1 MANAPRQETLFIDC
15 ILLNRADHHSIEQTL
30 RDLIQYNNLYQNMTE
45 VWRLFRQILQGLV
58 HIHGLNVIHRD
69 LKPDNIFISV
79 SFSGV
84 NNVKIGDFGLA
95 STGEIAVGQGSNA
108 EFDRGDETRSV
119 GTSVYV
125 APEVRSGGKGSYTTK
140 VDMYSLGIMF
150 FEMCR
155 PEMGGMERAQV
166 LEQLRKPYPALPS
179 DFDARSAQAEIILSL
194 VNHEPTE
201 RPSSAELLESNKL
214 PDEMEGDTI
223 RRAIA
228 AIADPT
234 TPYYEK
240 VLNMFFSSS
249 KVDQARD
256 FAWDYNDQSPTA
268 MEYLYRR
275 ITKET
280 LITIFKTHGALE
292 TPSPN
297 LYPHSAYYQNR
308 DAVKLLDSNGALL
321 QLPYDQMMGHARMLA
336 KFKNPILGPSYS
348 FGSVYRAQKIGGQP
362 LEYNVAD
369 FNVVTTDALDLSL
382 KEASVLKVVDQI
394 VDTFPALSTSQM
406 AFQINHSDLLEL
418 IFDFCGIEK
427 PARRAAAEA
436 LSKLHS
442 KDMNWKMLRIE
453 LRSPKCGVSATS
465 LDELSRFDFRHTPSK
480 AFTQLKTVFG
490 ETDYYRK
497 AASTI
502 AHLKEVY
509 EFTKRFGVKVKIF
522 VNPLYCVNEAF
533 FKGGIMFACNFE
545 GGKFREVLAGGG
557 RYDSLIKDHRHMAGG
572 GSLNQRHAVGVTFN
586 WDSLVQLPAKSHSK
600 LSSKKASQDRSHSI
614 FNEKFYDVLVASFD
628 PEIRRSTALEVL
640 RDLLDSGISA
650 QLANNAR
657 SSDELLGD
665 RSETQPAWIV
675 IVKPEV
681 LKVKTLWTRDTP
693 EADVQA
699 RELVNWLRTEMRERD
714 SVLRITTR
722 SRVGP
727 SEATPQGDF
736 SPYPSGVSSGARQAV
751 RVLTAQTKSKK
762 FNRQKVVEEA
772 QIAASKL
779 LQSFQDGPIV
789 AIETSDNVLQAVN
802 RTKLSE
808 PETWRKLDI
817 SNVEKQYVRDVQ
829 DILTEIRDA
838 STKGAFVYN
847 FRTGSC
853 VYYDLTR

>member
-1 MANAPRQETLFIDC
+1 M
-15 ILLNRADHHSIEQTL
+15 
-30 RDLIQYNNLYQNMTE
+30 
-45 VWRLFRQILQGLV
+45 QGLA

-79 SFSGV
+79 STSGV

-95 STGEIAVGQGSNA
+95 STGAIAAGHASNA
-108 EFDRGDETRSV
+108 VFDQGDETRSV

-166 LEQLRKPYPALPS
+166 LEQLRRPYPALPS
-179 DFDARSAQAEIILSL
+179 DFDAGSAQAEIILSL
-194 VNHEPTE
+194 VTHEPTE

-228 AIADPT
+228 AIADPS

-240 VLNMFFSSS
+240 VLKMFFSSS
-249 KVDQARD
+249 KVEQAKN
-256 FAWDYNDQSPTA
+256 FAWDFNDQSPTA
-268 MEYLYRR
+268 IEYLHRR
-275 ITKET
+275 IIKET
-280 LITIFKTHGALE
+280 LISIFKTHGALE
-292 TPSPN
+292 TPSPTI
-297 LYPHSAYYQNR
+297 YPHSAHYQNR
-308 DAVKLLDSNGALL
+308 DAVKLLDSAGALL
-321 QLPYDQMMGHARMLA
+321 QLPYDQMMGHARLLA
-336 KFKNPILGPSYS
+336 KVKNPILGPSYS
-348 FGSVYRAQKIGGQP
+348 FGSVFRAQKVGGHP
-362 LEYNVAD
+362 LQYDVVD
-369 FNVVTTDALDLSL
+369 FNVITTDALDLSL

-394 VDTFPALSTSQM
+394 VDTLPALSTGKM
-406 AFQINHSDLLEL
+406 VFQINHSDLLEL

-427 PARRAAAEA
+427 PARPAAAEA

-442 KDMNWKMLRIE
+442 KDISWNMLRIE

-465 LDELSRFDFRHTPSK
+465 LDELLRFDFRHSPSK
-480 AFTQLKTVFG
+480 AFAQLKTVFG
-490 ETDYYRK
+490 ESDYYRK

-502 AHLKEVY
+502 AHLKEVH
-509 EFTKRFGVKVKIF
+509 EFTKLFGVKVKMF

-533 FKGGIMFACNFE
+533 FKGGIMFACTFD
-545 GGKFREVLAGGG
+545 GKFKEVLAAGG
-557 RYDSLIKDHRHMAGG
+557 RYDSLIKDHRHIAAS
-572 GSLNQRHAVGVTFN
+572 GSLSQRHAVGVTFN
-586 WDSLVQLPAKSHSK
+586 WGSLVQTPAKNHSK
-600 LSSKKASQDRSHSI
+600 LSSKKAPQDRSQSI

-628 PEIRRSTALEVL
+628 PEIRRSTALEIL
-640 RDLLDSGISA
+640 GDLLDNGISA
-650 QLANNAR
+650 QLANTAR
-657 SSDELLGD
+657 SSDELLAD
-665 RSETQPAWIV
+665 RAETQPAWIV

-693 EADVQA
+693 EADIHA

-714 SVLRITTR
+714 SVLRIATR
-722 SRVGP
+722 ARTGP
-727 SEATPQGDF
+727 SEATAQGDF
-736 SPYPSGVSSGARQAV
+736 GPHPSGGSTGIKQTV

-772 QIAASKL
+772 QAAASKL
-779 LQSFQDGPIV
+779 LQGFQDGPIV

-808 PETWRKLDI
+808 PETWRKLDV

-829 DILTEIRDA
+829 DILMKSRDQDA
-838 STKGAFVYN
+838 TQKGAFVYN

>member
-1 MANAPRQETLFIDC
+1 M
-15 ILLNRADHHSIEQTL
+15 
-30 RDLIQYNNLYQNMTE
+30 
-45 VWRLFRQILQGLV
+45 
-58 HIHGLNVIHRD
+58 IHRD

-79 SFSGV
+79 SISGV

-95 STGEIAVGQGSNA
+95 STGEVAAGHTSSTEYDQA
-108 EFDRGDETRSV
+108 DETRSV

-155 PEMGGMERAQV
+155 PAMGGMERAQV
-166 LEQLRKPYPALPS
+166 LEQLRRPYPALPS
-179 DFDARSAQAEIILSL
+179 DFDSSSAQAEIILSL
-194 VNHEPTE
+194 VTHEPTE

-240 VLNMFFSSS
+240 VLKMFFSSS

-256 FAWDYNDQSPTA
+256 FAWDFNDQSPTA

-280 LITIFKTHGALE
+280 LISIFKTHGALE

-348 FGSVYRAQKIGGQP
+348 FGSVFRAQKIGGQP
-362 LEYNVAD
+362 LQYDVAD

-418 IFDFCGIEK
+418 IFEFCGIEK

-502 AHLKEVY
+502 AHLKEVH

-557 RYDSLIKDHRHMAGG
+557 RYDSLIKDHRHMAGS
-572 GSLNQRHAVGVTFN
+572 GSLSQRHAVGVTFN

-640 RDLLDSGISA
+640 RDLLDNGISA

-665 RSETQPAWIV
+665 RTETQPAWVV

-693 EADVQA
+693 EADVHA
-699 RELVNWLRTEMRERD
+699 RELINWLRTEMRERD

-722 SRVGP
+722 TRPGP
-727 SEATPQGDF
+727 SEATPQGEF
-736 SPYPSGVSSGARQAV
+736 SSYPSGPSSGAKQAV

-772 QIAASKL
+772 QVAASRL

-829 DILTEIRDA
+829 DILTEIRDTA
-838 STKGAFVYN
+838 TKGAFVYN

-853 VYYDLTR
+853 VHYDLTR